1 MLKTIVETYP
11 VLPAKDEDARA
22 AARPLGRNSDL
33 YQQVMQGWHEII
45 RHADETGWWGAAAIE
60 HHWHS
65 EGYEVGPSPGVMNA
79 YWAAMTKNLHVG
91 QLGYVLGTHNPVR
104 VAEEVAV
111 LDHLARGRLFVGLAR
126 GYQSRWTGSL
136 GQHFGTRATKS
147 PGAGLVNDGAV
158 DAGFAQSKVTS
169 KDLSD
174 DVINR
179 EIFEEHV
186 EIMLKCWKEESFRH
200 KGKNWQIPFPYE
212 GGVDDWPLAKAG
224 VTGKMGAPREI
235 DEKLNLV
242 EACVTPS
249 PFQKPHPPVFLS
261 GSGSPETIQFAARQ
275 DFNPVYFCNAQTA
288 GPLSSMYRDT
298 ARACG
303 RHYALGE
310 KQAVVRWIY
319 IDKTDE
325 AAEKFVREYETDIWT
340 NLYGAMGRRASSGD
354 PVGSTLASGLV
365 AYGSVDTVRK
375 QLLDQWK
382 ILPADYLVTIFHYA
396 QAPLDWVLANMDAI
410 QTHIKPALDEEI
422 HKARRAVAA

>member
-1 MLKTIVETYP
+1 MLKPIIEVYP
-11 VLPAKDEDARA
+11 VLPAKDEAARA
-22 AARPLGRNSDL
+22 AARPLGRNAQA
-33 YQQVMQGWHEII
+33 YQETLAGWHQII

-79 YWAAMTKNLHVG
+79 YWAAMTRNLHIG

-111 LDHLARGRLFVGLAR
+111 LDHLTQGRLFVGLAR

-136 GQHFGTRATKS
+136 GQHFGARATKS
-147 PGAGLVNDGAV
+147 PTAGLTNDAAAA
-158 DAGFAQSKVTS
+158 AGFAQSTQDQ
-169 KDLSD
+169 KDKSD
-174 DVINR
+174 DTVNR

-186 EIMLKCWKEESFRH
+186 EIMLKCWTEESFRH

-224 VTGKMGAPREI
+224 VTGRMGAHREI
-235 DEKLNLV
+235 DENLNLV

-249 PFQKPHPPVFLS
+249 PYQKPHPAVFLS
-261 GSGSPETIQFAARQ
+261 GSGSPETIEYAARQ

-288 GPLSSMYRDT
+288 GPLSTLYRDT
-298 ARACG
+298 ARKAG
-303 RHYALGE
+303 RDYQLGE
-310 KQAVVRWIY
+310 KQAVVRWVY

-325 AAEKFVREYETDIWT
+325 AAEKFIREYETDIWT
-340 NLYGAMGRRASSGD
+340 NLYGAMGRRAMGSD
-354 PVGSTLASGLV
+354 PVGSSLASGLI
-365 AYGSVDTVRK
+365 AYGSLETVRK
-375 QLLDQWK
+375 QMIEQWK

-410 QTHIKPALDEEI
+410 TTHIKPALDEII
-422 HKARRAVAA
+422 HQARRAEAA